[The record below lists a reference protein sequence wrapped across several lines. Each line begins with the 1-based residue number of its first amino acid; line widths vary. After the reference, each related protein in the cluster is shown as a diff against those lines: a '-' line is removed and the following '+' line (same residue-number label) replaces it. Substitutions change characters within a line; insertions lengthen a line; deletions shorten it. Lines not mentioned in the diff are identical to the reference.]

1 MDVTRF
7 VDDRPEDGVFR
18 VNRAIFTD
26 QEVFERE
33 IEQIFESGWVFLGI
47 ESQAENPHDFF
58 TTTMGRVPVMVQRDG
73 EGTLRGFVNSCPHKG
88 ARLAQTRAGNARLH
102 VCPYHSW
109 SFDSAGRSK
118 AVKSHRA
125 GCYSAAFEQ
134 TDHGLAALPRFESYR
149 GFLFG
154 SLAADVPPLADYL
167 GEAAKL
173 LDLVADQSEEG
184 LELVP
189 GQVTFTYEANWKLQL
204 ENCSDA
210 YHFTSAHPSYIR
222 VLERRQQEM
231 SADVVASVWEN
242 SDYWKE
248 EAQGV
253 AGGSYSFAN
262 GHVLNWGIFGIT
274 PAIPL
279 YEKAGLLAERHGEG
293 KRDWM
298 FNMRNLTIFPNLQV
312 AENASSQLRVI
323 RPISVDHTEL
333 RSFVLAPIGEHHFP
347 PTAGCGSSGCGSI
360 PMPAAQVARAPVQ
373 TLAKFDSDFRV
384 GLGYHQPA
392 GAFASVAVQG
402 IDNAALHQVVTTDAG
417 VTRVD
422 LYRLATTTDTIPA
435 TVAFGNVRTGAVRTV
450 AVTNTATAPAGYQD
464 SLDVA
469 ATTGVA
475 TLAVSSPANVA
486 AGSGSIQ

>member
-323 RPISVDHTEL
+323 RPIAPGLTEMRTWCIAPKGESDAARRQRIRQYEDFFNPTGMATPDDTVSYENCQIGYAGTVEPWL
-333 RSFVLAPIGEHHFP
+333 QGYARGMTATVEGGNRFSELLGMSPQRSVLADAQLCDETLFHSYYRAWAKRM
-347 PTAGCGSSGCGSI
+347 AGGSE
-360 PMPAAQVARAPVQ
+360 A
-373 TLAKFDSDFRV
+373 
-384 GLGYHQPA
+384 
-392 GAFASVAVQG
+392 
-402 IDNAALHQVVTTDAG
+402 
-417 VTRVD
+417 
-422 LYRLATTTDTIPA
+422 
-435 TVAFGNVRTGAVRTV
+435 
-450 AVTNTATAPAGYQD
+450 
-464 SLDVA
+464 
-469 ATTGVA
+469 
-475 TLAVSSPANVA
+475 
-486 AGSGSIQ
+486 

>member
-1 MDVTRF
+1 MTIRLTDLI
-7 VDDRPEDGVFR
+7 DDRPDEGIFR

-26 QEVFERE
+26 PAVFEAE
-33 IEQIFESGWVFLGI
+33 MKVLFEDGWVFLGL
-47 ESQAENPHDFF
+47 ESQAPDRHDFF
-58 TTTMGRVPVMVQRDG
+58 TTFAGRVPILVQRDG
-73 EGTLRGFVNSCPHKG
+73 EGTLRGFINSCPHKG
-88 ARLAQTRAGNARLH
+88 ARLAQVRQGNARLH

-109 SFDSAGRSK
+109 SFDSAGRNK
-118 AVKSHRA
+118 AVKWQKA
-125 GCYSAAFEQ
+125 GCYSEAFGQ
-134 TDHGLAALPRFESYR
+134 QDHGLAALAHFASHR

-173 LDLVADQSEEG
+173 LDLVADQSDEG

-231 SADVVASVWEN
+231 STDVVASVWEN

-253 AGGSYSFAN
+253 GGGSFSFAN
-262 GHVLNWGIFGIT
+262 GHVLNWGVFGVT

-279 YEKAGLLAERHGEG
+279 YERAGELAERHGEAR
-293 KRDWM
+293 RDWM

-323 RPISVDHTEL
+323 RPVAPGLTEMRTWCIAPKGESAAARRQRIRQYEDFFNPTGMATPDDTVSYENCQIGFAGMSEPWLQGYARGMTASVTGGNRFADRIDLFPE
-333 RSFVLAPIGEHHFP
+333 RSVLADSQLCDETLYHAYYR
-347 PTAGCGSSGCGSI
+347 TW
-360 PMPAAQVARAPVQ
+360 AARMQ
-373 TLAKFDSDFRV
+373 K
-384 GLGYHQPA
+384 
-392 GAFASVAVQG
+392 
-402 IDNAALHQVVTTDAG
+402 ALEA
-417 VTRVD
+417 
-422 LYRLATTTDTIPA
+422 
-435 TVAFGNVRTGAVRTV
+435 
-450 AVTNTATAPAGYQD
+450 
-464 SLDVA
+464 
-469 ATTGVA
+469 
-475 TLAVSSPANVA
+475 
-486 AGSGSIQ
+486 